1 MEKKP
6 VYITDIIGE
15 VVTATNAALKAKAD
29 SWLTINNQSINYVYG
44 AESHVI
50 QALRNIGNNGGKYPM
65 IALMMPVRTARG
77 NSNGFYGEAIL
88 PAIYIATLSDN
99 TSSSATKYTRNFK
112 PILFPIY
119 YEFLN
124 QLSRHRDIINTGGAD
139 FIRHTLSE
147 YPADVTDKDN
157 TIFTDFLDILALT
170 EVLFTIKQQPLIN
183 CANRIN

>member
-1 MEKKP
+1 
-6 VYITDIIGE
+6 
-15 VVTATNAALKAKAD
+15 
-29 SWLTINNQSINYVYG
+29 LTTKGRNINYVYG
-44 AESHVI
+44 AENHVI
-50 QALRNIGNNGGKYPM
+50 QALRNIGNSGGKYPM

-99 TSSSATKYTRNFK
+99 QRLPPAKYADNFK

-124 QLSRHRDIINTGGAD
+124 QLSKHRAVINIGGAD
-139 FIRHTLSE
+139 IIRHTLSE
-147 YPADVTDKDN
+147 YPADVTDKAN

-170 EVLFTIKQQPLIN
+170 EVSFTIKQQPLVSCGKLI
-183 CANRIN
+183 

>member
-15 VVTATNAALKAKAD
+15 AVSAANTALRTKAD
-29 SWLTINNQSINYVYG
+29 SWLTVNNFNINYVYG
-44 AESHVI
+44 AENHVV
-50 QALRNIGNNGGKYPM
+50 QALRNIGNRGGKYPM
-65 IALMMPVRTARG
+65 IALMMPVRTVRG
-77 NSNGFYGEAIL
+77 NSNGFYGEATL

-99 TSSSATKYTRNFK
+99 QRLPPAKYMDNFK

-124 QLSRHRDIINTGGAD
+124 QLAKHRDVINVGGAD
-139 FIRHTLSE
+139 RIMHTLSE
-147 YPADVTDKDN
+147 YPADVTDKAN

-170 EVLFTIKQQPLIN
+170 DVSFTIKQQPLVDCAKKIN
-183 CANRIN
+183 